1 MIMII
6 ILYDIYLHDYTY
18 NYKCIYMIIPRIKA
32 KQFSY
37 FKQSSSFS
45 MLETSSFLLNLTLC
59 RSMQEANLSTNLL
72 TFCSSFLLS
81 ISALLSHNNNIT
93 NHGVSHAT
101 ISQLLAFNKLVW
113 LWFRFYFYLS
123 LRPAQQFQS
132 SAIQRKFV
140 PFDNFRD

>member
-45 MLETSSFLLNLTLC
+45 MLETSSFFA
-59 RSMQEANLSTNLL
+59 Q
-72 TFCSSFLLS
+72 
-81 ISALLSHNNNIT
+81 
-93 NHGVSHAT
+93 
-101 ISQLLAFNKLVW
+101 FN
-113 LWFRFYFYLS
+113 
-123 LRPAQQFQS
+123 
-132 SAIQRKFV
+132 FV
-140 PFDNFRD
+140 PFHAGGKSLHQFINFL